1 VYLADVVIGSGNS
14 FQPYKGTVMTKSTD
28 IRTLKALDRPT
39 RFTIPD
45 TKGLHLWVR
54 DDLKKYWVFRFTV
67 NGKRHDT
74 GLGSF
79 PEITLA
85 DAKHKVAKLRGL
97 LANGINPAELK
108 QQQREA
114 TKQKAKVTFSEYA
127 RDHIDRMSPNWWN
140 HKNEKQWINTLTTYA
155 YPVIGKL
162 ELDSI
167 TTEHV
172 LKILEPI
179 WTIKNQ
185 TSSRLRGRIERIM
198 GAAISQG
205 LRQQPNPAIWKGH
218 LEHLLPAH
226 RKSEKHHEALPYAE
240 IPELIAHLA
249 NTRAVSILALQFTIL
264 TAART
269 GEVRFAEWNEIK
281 DDVWV
286 IPAHRMKA
294 KREHQVPLC
303 SRALELLK
311 EAHHLAKDSNFIFN
325 NYGKPLSS
333 MAMLMAIRRYRT
345 GLTVH
350 GFRSSF
356 RDWVSEETTHSSEVA
371 EMALAHTITNKVEA
385 AYRRGILLERRR
397 ALMLDWEKFCLS
409 NSQSQH
415 PQDTHLA
422 VINQNGTE
430 PALASPLHRET
441 QSELS

>member
-1 VYLADVVIGSGNS
+1 
-14 FQPYKGTVMTKSTD
+14 MTKSTD

-67 NGKRHDT
+67 NGNRHDT

-114 TKQKAKVTFSEYA
+114 IKQKAKVTFSEYA

-162 ELDSI
+162 ELDAI

-240 IPELIAHLA
+240 IPELMAHLA

>member
-1 VYLADVVIGSGNS
+1 
-14 FQPYKGTVMTKSTD
+14 MTKSTD
-28 IRTLKALDRPT
+28 IRTLKGLDRPT

-67 NGKRHDT
+67 DGKRHDT

-108 QQQREA
+108 QKQREA
-114 TKQKAKVTFSEYA
+114 TKEKTKVTFAEYA
-127 RDHIDRMSPNWWN
+127 RNHINRMSPNWWS
-140 HKNEKQWINTLTTYA
+140 HKSEKQWVNTLTTYA

-162 ELDSI
+162 DLDAI

-172 LKILEPI
+172 LRILEPI
-179 WTIKNQ
+179 WIIKSQ
-185 TSSRLRGRIERIM
+185 TSSRLRGRIERIIS
-198 GAAISQG
+198 AAITQG
-205 LRQQPNPAIWKGH
+205 LRQKANPAIWKGH
-218 LEHLLPAH
+218 LEHLLPAQ
-226 RKSEKHHEALPYAE
+226 RKSEKHYEALPYAE
-240 IPELIAHLA
+240 IPELMAHLSKIK
-249 NTRAVSILALQFTIL
+249 AVSYLALQFTIL

-269 GEVRFAEWNEIK
+269 GEVRFAEWSEIK

-286 IPAHRMKA
+286 IPANRMKA

-311 EAHHLAKDSNFIFN
+311 EAHHLAKDSTFIFN
-325 NYGKPLSS
+325 NYGRPLSS
-333 MAMLMAIRRYRT
+333 MGMLMVIRRYRI

-356 RDWVSEETTHSSEVA
+356 RDWVSEETTHSNEVA
-371 EMALAHTITNKVEA
+371 EMALAHAITNKVEA
-385 AYRRGILLERRR
+385 AYRRGILLDRRR
-397 ALMLDWEKFCLS
+397 ALMNDWQEFCLS
-409 NSQSQH
+409 GTQPQL
-415 PQDTHLA
+415 PQDA
-422 VINQNGTE
+422 NFRVINQDCTE
-430 PALASPLHRET
+430 PALASSPHSET
-441 QSELS
+441 QSVLM

>member
-1 VYLADVVIGSGNS
+1 
-14 FQPYKGTVMTKSTD
+14 
-28 IRTLKALDRPT
+28 
-39 RFTIPD
+39 
-45 TKGLHLWVR
+45 
-54 DDLKKYWVFRFTV
+54 
-67 NGKRHDT
+67 
-74 GLGSF
+74 
-79 PEITLA
+79 
-85 DAKHKVAKLRGL
+85 
-97 LANGINPAELK
+97 
-108 QQQREA
+108 
-114 TKQKAKVTFSEYA
+114 
-127 RDHIDRMSPNWWN
+127 MSPNWWN

-240 IPELIAHLA
+240 IPELMAHLE

>member
-1 VYLADVVIGSGNS
+1 
-14 FQPYKGTVMTKSTD
+14 MTKSTD

-67 NGKRHDT
+67 NGNRHDT

-114 TKQKAKVTFSEYA
+114 IKQKAKVTFSEYA

-162 ELDSI
+162 ELDAI
-167 TTEHV
+167 TTEHI

-185 TSSRLRGRIERIM
+185 TSSRLRGRIGRIM

-240 IPELIAHLA
+240 IPELMAHLA

-422 VINQNGTE
+422 VINQNGSE

>member
-1 VYLADVVIGSGNS
+1 
-14 FQPYKGTVMTKSTD
+14 MTKSTD

-67 NGKRHDT
+67 NGNRHDT

-114 TKQKAKVTFSEYA
+114 IKQKAKVTFSEYA

-162 ELDSI
+162 ELDAI

-240 IPELIAHLA
+240 IPELMAHLA

-409 NSQSQH
+409 HSQSQH

-430 PALASPLHRET
+430 PALALPLHRET

>member
-1 VYLADVVIGSGNS
+1 
-14 FQPYKGTVMTKSTD
+14 MTKSTD

-67 NGKRHDT
+67 NGNRHDT

-114 TKQKAKVTFSEYA
+114 IKQKTKVTFSEYA

-155 YPVIGKL
+155 YPVIGRL
-162 ELDSI
+162 ELDAI

-240 IPELIAHLA
+240 IPELMAHLE

>member
-1 VYLADVVIGSGNS
+1 
-14 FQPYKGTVMTKSTD
+14 MTKSTD

-67 NGKRHDT
+67 NGNRHDT

-114 TKQKAKVTFSEYA
+114 IKQKAKVTFSEYA

-162 ELDSI
+162 ELDAI

-240 IPELIAHLA
+240 IPELMAHLA
-249 NTRAVSILALQFTIL
+249 NTRVVSILALQFTIL

-311 EAHHLAKDSNFIFN
+311 EAHYLAKDSNFIFN

-409 NSQSQH
+409 NTQSQH
-415 PQDTHLA
+415 LQDTHLA
-422 VINQNGTE
+422 VIKQNGTE

>member
-1 VYLADVVIGSGNS
+1 
-14 FQPYKGTVMTKSTD
+14 MTKSTD

-67 NGKRHDT
+67 NGNRHDT

-114 TKQKAKVTFSEYA
+114 IKQKTKVTFSEYA

-155 YPVIGKL
+155 YHVIGKL
-162 ELDSI
+162 ELDAI

-240 IPELIAHLA
+240 IPELMAHLE

-409 NSQSQH
+409 NFQSQH